1 MLHRL
6 CALSGRLFY
15 VPRVHP
21 STSQCVI
28 ARYFSDDHH
37 PPRDVHIPVP
47 SSRPSPPR
55 PASKPLP
62 TSSPTEATK
71 PKSEIHKGAESHD
84 VENPGPPVT
93 LDYMPVPFQKYRT
106 VYNELQSKFNMYL
119 VVGVALLGIS
129 LYLGIKE
136 DLFAK
141 EALRPPASYRNR
153 KKAYLLE
160 STSKKA
166 ESEPPPSPPPA
177 AIVEESA
184 PEHEAFKQVE
194 TQPPPP
200 PPSPPS
206 PPEKPAARG
215 AMPIVM
221 GTREHRDEHAKE
233 EQVRTDTER
242 EEVDAALRQK
252 EKPAS
257 KSKESWSPERYSHLP
272 EEIPYLLIG
281 AGTAAYYAALSIRAR
296 DADAKVLMIGEEN
309 QLPYN
314 RPPLSKE
321 LWWYGDERMSE
332 TLEYKGLS
340 GKKKDVYYETHG
352 FYVPPD
358 EIKDAEHGGVSL
370 VMGHRV
376 VKLDPIA
383 HYAYLDDGRKIKY
396 GKCLIATGGTPRN
409 LPVFENAGEKVNSK
423 VTLFRTI
430 DDLRKLDEV
439 AKKSRSITV
448 VGGGFLGSE
457 LAYSLN
463 KRYAS
468 SSLKVTQVFP
478 EKGNVAEVLPEF
490 LSEHTTKELRS
501 CGVNVISETDVQD
514 AVVDDHG
521 CLKLAL
527 SNGEVLHTDH
537 VVVAVGITPNTE
549 LAKASGLEVDKKN
562 GGFIVD
568 AELRARSDI
577 WVAGDAS
584 SFYDVKLGRRRVEH
598 WEHAQVTGRL
608 AGENMTHGSRP
619 YWHQSS
625 YYSLIAPNA
634 HFQAIGRADSSLPT
648 VSVFAASK
656 DDSDELS
663 KGVVFYMEG
672 KQVVG
677 MVLFNVFGSGIDIA
691 RRIISDGRE
700 HDDLKEV
707 AKLFELHTNDEEE
720 EKECAN
726 H

>member
-1 MLHRL
+1 MLYRL
-6 CALSGRLFY
+6 CALGGKIFHL
-15 VPRVHP
+15 PRILP
-21 STSQCVI
+21 STSQCTVV
-28 ARYFSDDHH
+28 RLYSDEHL
-37 PPRDVHIPVP
+37 PPREVHIPVP
-47 SSRPSPPR
+47 SARPTRTSST
-55 PASKPLP
+55 SKPP
-62 TSSPTEATK
+62 SAKPDTHVEAKT
-71 PKSEIHKGAESHD
+71 ESHD
-84 VENPGPPVT
+84 VVNPGPPVT
-93 LDYMPVPFQKYRT
+93 LDYMPIPFQKYKT
-106 VYNELQSKFNMYL
+106 VHSELQSKFNRYL
-119 VVGVALLGIS
+119 AIGAALFAVS
-129 LYLGIKE
+129 LYLAIKE

-153 KKAYLLE
+153 KKAYL
-160 STSKKA
+160 TDAKSKK
-166 ESEPPPSPPPA
+166 SEPEPSPPVVA
-177 AIVEESA
+177 AEQLEQEPEVVKEVEA
-184 PEHEAFKQVE
+184 
-194 TQPPPP
+194 
-200 PPSPPS
+200 SPPATPEPS
-206 PPEKPAARG
+206 EQIPPEKPAKSG
-215 AMPIVM
+215 AMPIVVKKLQH
-221 GTREHRDEHAKE
+221 EDEHDKE
-233 EQVRTDTER
+233 ERISTEAKKRIVAATDHE
-242 EEVDAALRQK
+242 D
-252 EKPAS
+252 KPAAE
-257 KSKESWSPERYSHLP
+257 KKAERWSSERYSHLP

-321 LWWYGDERMSE
+321 LWWYGDDKMAD

-352 FYVPPD
+352 FYVPPE
-358 EIKDAEHGGVSL
+358 EINDAQHGGVSL
-370 VMGHRV
+370 LMGHRV

-396 GKCLIATGGTPRN
+396 GKCLIATGGVPRN
-409 LPVFENAGEKVNSK
+409 LPVFEKAGEKVNEK

-430 DDLRKLDEV
+430 DDFRKLDKV
-439 AKKSRSITV
+439 AKQSRSLTI

-463 KRYAS
+463 KRFAGNG
-468 SSLKVTQVFP
+468 LKVTQIFS

-490 LSEHTTKELRS
+490 LSEYTSKELRK
-501 CGVNVISETDVQD
+501 CGVNVISETEVKNV
-514 AVVDDHG
+514 VVDDHG
-521 CLKLAL
+521 CLKLTL
-527 SNGEVLHTDH
+527 SNGEILHTDH
-537 VVVAVGITPNTE
+537 VVVAVGITPNTQ

-608 AGENMTHGSRP
+608 AGENMTNASRP

-634 HFQAIGRADSSLPT
+634 HFQAVGRTDSSLPT
-648 VSVFAASK
+648 VSVFAAPK
-656 DDSDELS
+656 DDSEELS
-663 KGVVFYMEG
+663 KGVVFYMDG
-672 KQVVG
+672 QQIIG
-677 MVLFNVFGSGIDIA
+677 IVLFNVFGSGIDIA

-700 HDDLKEV
+700 HEDLKEV
-707 AKLFELHTNDEEE
+707 AKLFELHSDKDDNDE
-720 EKECAN
+720 KSAD